1 METESGGPYPSL
13 RGYKVIAPADR
24 AGSDR
29 QNQETETLGMASPR
43 GHHWVIGDVH
53 GCHEALFRLISV
65 LPSGDHLVF
74 CGDVINRGPD
84 ISACIN
90 LVWGLVD
97 SGRATWLRGNHEQR
111 LVESLQKD
119 SAEDQQ
125 DLLAIETYRQLGD
138 TLTRKWLHRLSK
150 LPFVYAGDGWVATH
164 AGFDEHGR
172 PDLQV
177 REPFWNNYD
186 GRYGTVVVG
195 HTPRPAVEQRGKIMM
210 IDTGAVYGGLLT
222 AFCPETDAVV
232 QVIGQKG
239 DSTMSRY
246 SDELSAAVPC

>member
-29 QNQETETLGMASPR
+29 QNQEAETLGMASPR

-119 SAEDQQ
+119 STEDQQ

>member
-29 QNQETETLGMASPR
+29 QNQEAETLGMASPR

-65 LPSGDHLVF
+65 LPPEDHLVF

-119 SAEDQQ
+119 STEDQQ

>member
-1 METESGGPYPSL
+1 METESEGPYPSL

-29 QNQETETLGMASPR
+29 QNQEAETLGMASPR

-232 QVIGQKG
+232 QVIGQRG
-239 DSTMSRY
+239 DSTMSRHG
-246 SDELSAAVPC
+246 DELSAAVPC

>member
-13 RGYKVIAPADR
+13 RGYKVIAPTDR
-24 AGSDR
+24 SGSDR
-29 QNQETETLGMASPR
+29 QNQEAETLGMASPR

-119 SAEDQQ
+119 STEDQQ

-239 DSTMSRY
+239 DSTMSRC